1 MDPVLQEAAR
11 RDLAGEPYVL
21 VTVVRTR
28 PPTSAILG
36 AHAIVSQDHQLTG
49 YVGGECTRR
58 ILLEV
63 AEGALTDGQPR
74 LLLLSP
80 HPEDDDEWIRQKNVE
95 DRGVLIKPM
104 TCHSGGTVELF
115 VEPHLASPLLLVI
128 GDSPV
133 ARYVLQIASH
143 LNFRVQGA
151 AMTPDANW
159 ETFKQQI
166 RQLSQDGGFAVLAT
180 MGQYDDWAIDALQD
194 APLSYLG
201 VVASHRRG
209 ALLRE
214 RFSQG
219 RKFDNACIL
228 SIPAGLDVH
237 SRLPEEIAVSIVAEI
252 IQIRRQ
258 TKPTSVEV
266 SSLLTKTVVID
277 PVCHMTVNL
286 SETPYQAVYADQTW
300 GFCASS
306 CRDAFLED
314 PERYVRSK
322 EA

>member
-11 RDLAGEPYVL
+11 RDQAGEPYVF

-36 AHAIVSQDHQLTG
+36 AHAIVSRDQQLTG

-63 AEGALTDGQPR
+63 AEDALTDGKPR

-80 HPEDDDEWIRQKNVE
+80 QPADDELFQQKDPEDE
-95 DRGVLIKPM
+95 GVLIKPM

-115 VEPHLASPLLLVI
+115 IEPHLANPLLLVI

-133 ARYVLQIASH
+133 ARHVVQLASH

-151 AMTPDANW
+151 TPSSGGDW
-159 ETFKQQI
+159 ETFQQQI
-166 RQLSQDGGFAVLAT
+166 RLLSQDGGFAVLAS
-180 MGQYDDWAIDALQD
+180 MGQYDDWAIEALQD
-194 APLSYLG
+194 SPLSYLG
-201 VVASHRRG
+201 VVASPRRG

-214 RFSQG
+214 RFLQG
-219 RKFDNACIL
+219 RKVDDSCIL
-228 SIPAGLDVH
+228 SIPAGIDVH
-237 SRLPEEIAVSIVAEI
+237 SRVPEEIAVSILAEI

-258 TKPTSVEV
+258 TQSTAVRI
-266 SSLLTKTVVID
+266 SSLLNTEVID

-286 SETPYQAVYADQTW
+286 SETPYQAVFGDKTW
-300 GFCASS
+300 GFCAPS
-306 CRDAFLED
+306 CREAFLQD
-314 PERYVRSK
+314 PERYVHHK